1 MQPKYQPEPGHPNGI
16 RTERAA
22 FAGTV
27 APVIY
32 HKRQP
37 ARWAQLAPYLVA
49 CAAVAAAAAVLA
61 VFLAWRTAMQAQ
73 VTQLRHQVAA
83 TQSQLTAAA
92 NAGGS
97 QIARLN
103 QAVSTLRGEVTALDG
118 LAAYTG
124 TCTTDATSSTG
135 RLAVYAVPCRP

>member
-1 MQPKYQPEPGHPNGI
+1 MQPKYQAEPGHPNGM
-16 RTERAA
+16 RVERAA
-22 FAGTV
+22 FAETA
-27 APVIY
+27 APVTY
-32 HKRQP
+32 RKREP

-49 CAAVAAAAAVLA
+49 CVAVAVAAGVLA

-73 VTQLRHQVAA
+73 VAQLRREVAV
-83 TQSQLTAAA
+83 TQSQLASAAD
-92 NAGGS
+92 AGGS
-97 QIARLN
+97 QISRLN
-103 QAVSTLRGEVTALDG
+103 QAVSTLRGEVNALDG

>member
-16 RTERAA
+16 RVERAA
-22 FAGTV
+22 FAETA
-27 APVIY
+27 APVTY

-37 ARWAQLAPYLVA
+37 VKWAQLAPYLVA
-49 CAAVAAAAAVLA
+49 CIALAATVAVLA
-61 VFLAWRTAMQAQ
+61 VFLTWRTAMQTQ
-73 VTQLRHQVAA
+73 ISQLRHQVAV
-83 TQSQLTAAA
+83 TQSQLTSAAD
-92 NAGGS
+92 AGGS
-97 QIARLN
+97 QISRLN
-103 QAVSTLRGEVTALDG
+103 GAVSTLRGEVNALDG